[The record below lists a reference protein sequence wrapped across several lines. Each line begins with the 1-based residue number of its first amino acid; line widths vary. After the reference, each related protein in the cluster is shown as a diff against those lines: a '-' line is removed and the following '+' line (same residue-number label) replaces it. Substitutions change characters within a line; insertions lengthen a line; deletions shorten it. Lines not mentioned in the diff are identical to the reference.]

1 MTKSVR
7 ISVKPEIWDWAL
19 TESERDER
27 ELLKRFPTAA
37 KWFKQE
43 QDPTFRQLE
52 NMANFLRVPFGY
64 LLLDTPPKNDAVAA
78 EFRSISNKVPQMSK
92 NLLDTILE
100 MDRRRS
106 WMGDYRR
113 ELGWSKLGIIE
124 KFEQEN
130 IKDVVADARLAKALL
145 GLEEDWYTKVRDLDH
160 AFRFLRDKLEK
171 AGVLVMRSGIV
182 GTNTHRPLDINDFR
196 AFLLYDDVA
205 PLIFV
210 NNNDSKAGKVF
221 SLIHEYLHVLFEQED
236 IFLDPYLKT
245 GSLETRINVLTAEV
259 LMPREKIVTLWRA
272 GTDVF
277 ALIESLSSIFKVSQ
291 LAMSIKLNSL
301 GLINQRIVETIK
313 AKSVQHF
320 EKKAREGEEIN
331 FYTTYYSR
339 VSMRFIES
347 VIRSAESGDIAYT
360 EAFSLLG
367 IKGKTYDNIKAEVMP
382 YG

>member
-64 LLLDTPPKNDAVAA
+64 LLLDTPPPKNDAVAA

-124 KFEQEN
+124 NLNRK
-130 IKDVVADARLAKALL
+130 I
-145 GLEEDWYTKVRDLDH
+145 
-160 AFRFLRDKLEK
+160 
-171 AGVLVMRSGIV
+171 
-182 GTNTHRPLDINDFR
+182 
-196 AFLLYDDVA
+196 
-205 PLIFV
+205 
-210 NNNDSKAGKVF
+210 SK
-221 SLIHEYLHVLFEQED
+221 
-236 IFLDPYLKT
+236 
-245 GSLETRINVLTAEV
+245 
-259 LMPREKIVTLWRA
+259 M
-272 GTDVF
+272 
-277 ALIESLSSIFKVSQ
+277 
-291 LAMSIKLNSL
+291 
-301 GLINQRIVETIK
+301 
-313 AKSVQHF
+313 
-320 EKKAREGEEIN
+320 
-331 FYTTYYSR
+331 
-339 VSMRFIES
+339 
-347 VIRSAESGDIAYT
+347 
-360 EAFSLLG
+360 
-367 IKGKTYDNIKAEVMP
+367 
-382 YG
+382 